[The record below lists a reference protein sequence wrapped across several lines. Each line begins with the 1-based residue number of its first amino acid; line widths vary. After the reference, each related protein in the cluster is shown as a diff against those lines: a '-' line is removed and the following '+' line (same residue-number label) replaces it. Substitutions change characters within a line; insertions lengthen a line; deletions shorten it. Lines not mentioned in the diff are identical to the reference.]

1 MKRKMLII
9 FLSLLILLPSLIS
22 ANENKKEE
30 NASYENSYNLY
41 TKTIS
46 IFWKFHLKDNFTT
59 PPDCKKIGV
68 SARVGEYFT
77 GEAVIFIKNKGDPE
91 HAYHTIWG
99 TGYYIF
105 GKFVYPQLRVF
116 YDRWFIPGEQIVEIG
131 GWGFGEVT
139 FWVNGTSG

>member
-1 MKRKMLII
+1 MKEKLLVIML
-9 FLSLLILLPSLIS
+9 STLILSPYFIS

-30 NASYENSYNLY
+30 NVGYGNSYNLY
-41 TKTIS
+41 TKTIFFFGGKR
-46 IFWKFHLKDNFTT
+46 IYDNFTT

-77 GEAVIFIKNKGDPE
+77 GEAVIFIKNRGDPE
-91 HAYHTIWG
+91 HGYHTIWG

-105 GKFVYPQLRVF
+105 GKFVYPQLRLI
-116 YDRWFIPGEQIVEIG
+116 DPDWFVPGEQIVEIG

>member
-9 FLSLLILLPSLIS
+9 FLSLLILLPSFIS

-30 NASYENSYNLY
+30 NVGYENSYNLY

-77 GEAVIFIKNKGDPE
+77 GEAGILIKSKNHD
-91 HAYHTIWG
+91 YHTLWG
-99 TGYYIF
+99 TGWYVF
-105 GKFVYPQLRVF
+105 GKFVYPQLRLI
-116 YDRWFIPGEQIVEIG
+116 DPDWFVPGEQIVEIG

-139 FWVNGTSG
+139 FWVNETSG